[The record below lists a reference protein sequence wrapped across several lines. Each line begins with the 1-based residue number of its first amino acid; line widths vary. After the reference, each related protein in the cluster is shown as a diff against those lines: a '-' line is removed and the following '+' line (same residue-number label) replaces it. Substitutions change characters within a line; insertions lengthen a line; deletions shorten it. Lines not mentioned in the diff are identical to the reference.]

1 MTAGHRITWTICA
14 VEKIESHLR
23 DINHPQMPE
32 LLEQFDAFVRR
43 LGEIDERFIGLT
55 AGMLDETDEQRVERL
70 MVSCSLARAAEGRR
84 PAKLEAFEELA
95 NTLDAVGAA

>member
-1 MTAGHRITWTICA
+1 
-14 VEKIESHLR
+14 
-23 DINHPQMPE
+23 
-32 LLEQFDAFVRR
+32 
-43 LGEIDERFIGLT
+43 
-55 AGMLDETDEQRVERL
+55 MLDETDEQRVERL